1 MPELSWK
8 LDVGNLLTILVLLCG
23 LAAGYGSLS
32 ARLTMVESQAAKAV
46 SVTEQLDVTL
56 RSLEI
61 AITRVNAQM
70 DEREKRFDHAQTVAA
85 VRPVVGVRHDGK
97 PPVGGQCQ
105 ADGIRPHD
113 SALAGRIYDAARRQ
127 NRRERVPGTQRTSGA

>member
-1 MPELSWK
+1 MPSLVWK
-8 LDVGNLLTILVLLCG
+8 LDVGNLLTILVLVCG

-70 DEREKRFDHAQTVAA
+70 DEREKRFDHAQTVENFKEDQLQA
-85 VRPVVGVRHDGK
+85 RHK
-97 PPVGGQCQ
+97 
-105 ADGIRPHD
+105 
-113 SALAGRIYDAARRQ
+113 
-127 NRRERVPGTQRTSGA
+127 